1 MDTILLTKKIK
12 QLEESLAEL
21 KDLCREEVSEIL
33 SNYRGYRTAER
44 LFQLIVDTCVD
55 INIHLIREKTGQVPD
70 DLESTFIAL
79 GEAGILDPT
88 FAVKI
93 APVVGLRNR
102 IVHRYDTLDRRTFI
116 ETVKKEQADFDTYLE
131 KITALVK
138 NK

>member
-1 MDTILLTKKIK
+1 MDTTLLTKKIK

-33 SNYRGYRTAER
+33 INYKGYRTAER

-55 INIHLIREKTGQVPD
+55 INVHLIRERVGKAPD
-70 DLESTFIAL
+70 DLQSTFIAL
-79 GEAGILDPT
+79 GEAGILDLT
-88 FAVKI
+88 FATKI

-116 ETVKKEQADFDTYLE
+116 ETVKKERVDFDTYLE
-131 KITALVK
+131 KISAFVK